1 MAWGINNHSLRQHGT
16 WDIGIQSGRRGVP
29 GIPDSEEAKDVS
41 SFQVQVDVVDA
52 RSEIKG
58 KSSVTENQGM
68 VVYKTALKKERKKE

>member
-1 MAWGINNHSLRQHGT
+1 MR
-16 WDIGIQSGRRGVP
+16 DP

-58 KSSVTENQGM
+58 KSSVTEKQGHI
-68 VVYKTALKKERKKE
+68 VHKTALEKERKK